1 MIDSFWGPFRF
12 LSNFYESPL
21 VARGFEWPT
30 VEHAYQAFKTD
41 DSQWKP
47 IRLAPTPGIA
57 KRLGAKV
64 IIAGNWE
71 TIKVAVMLM
80 LLRIKFQDSELRK
93 ALLMTDEHELIEGNN
108 WHDTFWGVCD
118 GTCRHADCSGGG
130 ENNLGK
136 LLMKVR
142 EEIK

>member
-1 MIDSFWGPFRF
+1 MEINSFWGPFRF

-41 DSQWKP
+41 DSQWEA

-57 KRLGAKV
+57 KRLGSKV
-64 IIAGNWE
+64 IIAENWE
-71 TIKVAVMLM
+71 TIKVDVMLM
-80 LLRIKFQDSELRK
+80 LLQIKFQEPELRK
-93 ALLMTDEHELIEGNN
+93 ALRMTDGYELIEGNN
-108 WHDTFWGVCD
+108 WGDTFWGIC
-118 GTCRHADCSGGG
+118 GG
-130 ENNLGK
+130 EGQNNLGK

>member
-1 MIDSFWGPFRF
+1 MEINSFWGPFRF

-21 VARGFEWPT
+21 VARDWTWPT

-41 DSQWKP
+41 TSQWKE
-47 IRLAPTPGIA
+47 ICQAPTPGIA

-71 TIKVAVMLM
+71 TIKLDVMLM
-80 LLRIKFQDSELRK
+80 LLRIKFQDPELRK
-93 ALLMTDEHELIEGNN
+93 ALRMTDGYELIEGNN
-108 WHDTFWGVCD
+108 WGDTFWGICD
-118 GTCRHADCSGGG
+118 GEGQ
-130 ENNLGK
+130 NNLGK